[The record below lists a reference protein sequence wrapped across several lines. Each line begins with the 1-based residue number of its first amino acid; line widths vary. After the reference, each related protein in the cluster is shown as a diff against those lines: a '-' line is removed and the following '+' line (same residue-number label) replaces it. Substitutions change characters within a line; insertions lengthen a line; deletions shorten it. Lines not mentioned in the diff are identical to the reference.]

1 MGVQVLKIIKTS
13 GISTNFSN
21 SISGCIFFG
30 IQYNSP
36 PYIRIRRVYHKQ
48 GVN

>member
-1 MGVQVLKIIKTS
+1 MVVQVLKIIKTS

-30 IQYNSP
+30 IQCNSP
-36 PYIRIRRVYHKQ
+36 PYIRIRRVYQK
-48 GVN
+48 